1 MVDEGWLSA
10 EETATYLGITLNN
23 LRQIQFRKN
32 LVYGRKEGRKVYYAK
47 ADVETYHAKRKAR
60 KENLS

>member
-1 MVDEGWLSA
+1 MSA
-10 EETATYLGITLNN
+10 EDTAKYLGVTLNN

-32 LVYGRKEGRKVYYAK
+32 LVYGRKEGRKVYYAV
-47 ADVETYHAKRKAR
+47 ADVESYHAKRKAR